1 MNFSDDAN
9 SELAITNRRKEADE
23 LVHNI
28 RDGHFDADTLDELI
42 QVLDHEIFFLE
53 TTERTI
59 NQQRRNSNALMIPWT
74 SKLVPELSRCLFQTT
89 YPESYYE
96 RELQFRALF
105 STLVL
110 QRAQGTESFEYEHH
124 DALWKQFQK
133 GYQNLQWQKPWAGEF
148 TKERFRKFQCSYML
162 VSIAEYAKNFKRD
175 EPVVVDLL
183 SRITRLLI
191 AGGSM
196 AMSATAVTHPTLE
209 VEFEDAN
216 TFKGHWRCWNTIN
229 HPSS

>member
-1 MNFSDDAN
+1 MSRLRRPAAWYASWMDFSNDAN
-9 SELAITNRRKEADE
+9 SENAITNRRKEADE

-28 RDGHFDADTLDELI
+28 QDGHFDADTLAELN
-42 QVLDHEIFFLE
+42 QLLDHEIFFLE
-53 TTERTI
+53 TADSTI
-59 NQQRRNSNALMIPWT
+59 NKQRRNSNALMLPWT
-74 SKLVPELSRCLFQTT
+74 GKLVPELARCLFQTI

-110 QRAQGTESFEYEHH
+110 QRVQGTEAFEYEHH

-133 GYQNLQWQKPWAGEF
+133 GYKNLQWQKPF
-148 TKERFRKFQCSYML
+148 TGDLTREIFRKFQCSYML
-162 VSIAEYAKNFKRD
+162 VSTAEYAKNFKRE

-183 SRITRLLI
+183 SRISRALI

-196 AMSATAVTHPTLE
+196 AMSATAVRNSFQDFKLYS
-209 VEFEDAN
+209 AN
-216 TFKGHWRCWNTIN
+216 
-229 HPSS
+229 